1 MPPRVV
7 LVPRTPAQ
15 RALLA
20 PGGRLYR
27 LRQRAPVRRRIRRG
41 RPHAYKG
48 KFAQKVR
55 NVLMRNAETKFVRDE
70 NISVNTT
77 FNSQVTGFADF
88 YRCFPQ
94 VSQGTLS
101 AQRIGQRVTPVSI
114 TTRVNISFNITDAL
128 SRDIEVHVWYLNNK
142 QQKSVLAASGTAGYN
157 ITNGFILQG
166 AAELLDNGD
175 GTNTP
180 FIGDFL
186 STTKPINKDQWS
198 VIKHYR
204 VHLYKGAGTSNN
216 NQTANNEKRHVS
228 LTTRL
233 PVHQLIYDAQTDT
246 LPTNYCPVMCIGYRY
261 LDGTPPDTGLNGVIE
276 VQSASQMYFKDV

>member
-1 MPPRVV
+1 MVRPRQTRSR
-7 LVPRTPAQ
+7 RTN
-15 RALLA
+15 
-20 PGGRLYR
+20 
-27 LRQRAPVRRRIRRG
+27 RAPRRITGGATSMTTVRTVRRRLGRG
-41 RPHAYKG
+41 RAHSYRG
-48 KFAQKVR
+48 RFAQNVKK
-55 NVLMRNAETKFVRDE
+55 VLMRNAETKFVRDE
-70 NISVNTT
+70 NISANTT
-77 FNSQVTGFADF
+77 FNSVITNANDF

-94 VSQGTLS
+94 VTQGTLS
-101 AQRIGQRVTPVSI
+101 AQRIGQRITPVSI
-114 TTRVNISFNITDAL
+114 TSRLNIAFDLNDAL
-128 SRDIEVHVWYLNNK
+128 SRDIEVHVWYLNSK
-142 QQKSVLAASGTAGYN
+142 QQKSVLAAASIPTYN
-157 ITNGFILQG
+157 ITNGFIMTG

-180 FIGDFL
+180 FNGNFL
-186 STTKPINKDQWS
+186 SVTKPINKDQWT

-246 LPTNYCPVMCIGYRY
+246 LPTNYCPVFCIGYRY
-261 LDGTPPDTGLNGVIE
+261 LDGTNADTGLNGVIE